1 MSKKNDELEES
12 EDDIKKEELEEKKI
26 ESKYFNSFKN
36 TKSKLKSKKIKN
48 LLKKN
53 KISIKNKKYFKKSI
67 NSFKKNKISI
77 KNKISRKN
85 KKYFKKNKIF
95 SSKDYNS
102 NDGFLT
108 TIWGPAQWHMLHT
121 ISFNYPVNP
130 TEEQKNNYRNYILS
144 LQNILPCGACRKNLI
159 NNLKNYPLTMNHMK
173 NRNTFSRYIY
183 NLHEIVN
190 EMLEKKSGLSYCDV
204 RERYEHFR
212 ARCVD
217 KKPKVYTKFSKTLK
231 NRKEKNENN
240 HEKGCTEPLYGEKA
254 RCILNIVPQEQK
266 GESLQ
271 IDKKCMKTRGDKNE

>member
-1 MSKKNDELEES
+1 MSKKNDESEEMK
-12 EDDIKKEELEEKKI
+12 DDKKYNKKKKELEEKKI

-36 TKSKLKSKKIKN
+36 KKIKSVKLLK

-53 KISIKNKKYFKKSI
+53 KNSKKNKKSL
-67 NSFKKNKISI
+67 
-77 KNKISRKN
+77 
-85 KKYFKKNKIF
+85 KKNKIF

-108 TIWGPAQWHMLHT
+108 TIWGPSQWHMLHT

-130 TEEQKNNYRNYILS
+130 TKEEKNNYKNYILS
-144 LQNILPCGACRKNLI
+144 LQNVLPCGACRKNLI
-159 NNLKNYPLTMNHMK
+159 NNLKNYPLTMDHMK

-190 EMLEKKSGLSYCDV
+190 EMLDKKSNLSYCDV

-217 KKPKVYTKFSKTLK
+217 KKPKIYPKFSKTLK
-231 NRKEKNENN
+231 NRKEKNDE

-271 IDKKCMKTRGDKNE
+271 IDEKCIKRRE